1 MRVGRG
7 LVLLSVCLYLPL
19 QASSFRF
26 IFDYCIYLVKFTF
39 ELIVSKVFL
48 LFQSIW
54 LSAYFSQSPIM
65 KALLDSFS
73 ARFAFSLNQL
83 QPSLTVRRTF
93 WVLTSKFRS
102 HHLSTWA
109 TSGREPPAPTFLTD
123 TQYVTSFVTHIWY
136 DGGTQ
141 LQADAIFFR
150 THGELRV

>member
-7 LVLLSVCLYLPL
+7 WVSLSVCLCSPL

-26 IFDYCIYLVKFTF
+26 IFDYCIYLVELTF

-48 LFQSIW
+48 LFQSTW
-54 LSAYFSQSPIM
+54 LSTYFSQSPIM
-65 KALLDSFS
+65 KALLGSFS
-73 ARFAFSLNQL
+73 AQFAFSLNQL

-93 WVLTSKFRS
+93 WVLTSEFQS

-109 TSGREPPAPTFLTD
+109 TSGRGRPAPIFLTD
-123 TQYVTSFVTHIWY
+123 TQYVTSFVIHILY

-141 LQADAIFFR
+141 LQANAIFFR
-150 THGELRV
+150 TRDELRE